1 MLKKIAIVSV
11 FVLIVASLGS
21 CRSKKNSCGYSKVE
35 VKENMQQV
43 QQDVV
48 VACVD

>member
-1 MLKKIAIVSV
+1 MLKKIAVVSV

-21 CRSKKNSCGYSKVE
+21 CRSKKSSCGYSKVE
-35 VKENMQQV
+35 VKENIQQV

-48 VACVD
+48 ACVD